1 MLPYL
6 PLFIAGEIPMNWR
19 RVLHLLWGTLSV
31 IWAASMLAVVAYN
44 YEDLSGTFGGL
55 EGHPILLIVT
65 AYIIGPPFAIY
76 LVGSILAWIGR
87 RFN

>member
-1 MLPYL
+1 MLP
-6 PLFIAGEIPMNWR
+6 
-19 RVLHLLWGTLSV
+19 
-31 IWAASMLAVVAYN
+31 VVAYN

-76 LVGSILAWIGR
+76 LGR
-87 RFN
+87 LDLGLDRTPL

>member
-1 MLPYL
+1 
-6 PLFIAGEIPMNWR
+6 
-19 RVLHLLWGTLSV
+19 
-31 IWAASMLAVVAYN
+31 MLAVVAYN
-44 YEDLSGTFGGL
+44 HEDLSGTFGGL
-55 EGHPILLIVT
+55 EVLLIVT